1 MPQGLQ
7 VWDADGV
14 PQLDTSTQTSTI
26 LTSID
31 AKAPSATLTYTN
43 AALSQGTP
51 FYIVSPISSP
61 YVSTDIEVS
70 FNGNVASIT
79 TKQLP
84 DGYSEWDFKVYIG
97 VF

>member
-14 PQLDTSTQTSTI
+14 LQLDTSTQTSTI

-31 AKAPSATLTYTN
+31 AKTPNTTLTYTN

-51 FYIVSPISSP
+51 FYIVSPVSSP
-61 YVSTDIEVS
+61 YASTDIEVS

-79 TKQLP
+79 TKRKP
-84 DGYSEWDFKVYIG
+84 YDYGEWDFKVYIG